1 MKKHL
6 FVSLGLLLLCGG
18 ALFPWGSATHLY
30 IDEQVCKKAG
40 GLKFNACYGGMA
52 PDAVNYLFS
61 SPNLQDMYVA
71 THYQFA
77 QLWDEARSRVDRA
90 LAFGF
95 ISHNDAWGADYTA
108 HHSGI
113 TYGAAE
119 GYVVTKAKELLGMAP
134 LPSELPLS
142 EDQALTLYHE
152 FVETAVNVLMK
163 RIDPQIGAKVIESAM
178 RRSPRFPYLMA
189 SAFRQGFAPYFG
201 GEPEAENAIIAMEG
215 EFRKIMVLLGQ
226 ALCQDENTAV
236 QLLSGQMAD
245 MAEAFL
251 GGPLPIPR
259 EDAAAL
265 IGQLIFAAMQLCQND
280 YLQEIQATVG
290 QVGTLLSEHGYDLS
304 GSKNE
309 VGDSPL
315 RNGK

>member
-18 ALFPWGSATHLY
+18 ALFPWGSVTHLY
-30 IDEQVCKKAG
+30 IDEQISKKAG
-40 GLKFNACYGGMA
+40 GLRFNVCYGSMA

-61 SPNLQDMYVA
+61 SPYLEDMYVA

-77 QLWDEARSRVDRA
+77 PLWDEARSRVDLA

-113 TYGAAE
+113 TYGTAE
-119 GYVVTKAKELLGMAP
+119 GYVVTKAKELLAMAP
-134 LPSELPLS
+134 LPPELPLS
-142 EDQALTLYHE
+142 ETQAMTLYHE
-152 FVETAVNVLMK
+152 FVETAINVLMK
-163 RIDPQIGAKVIESAM
+163 RVDPQIGLKVVESAL
-178 RRSPRFPYLMA
+178 RRNPRFPYLMA
-189 SAFRQGFAPYFG
+189 KAYRQGFAPYFG
-201 GEPEAENAIIAMEG
+201 GELEAAKAIFAMES

-226 ALCQDENTAV
+226 ALCQDEDTAV

-245 MAEAFL
+245 MAEGFL
-251 GGPLPIPR
+251 GGPLPIPK

-265 IGQLIFAAMQLCQND
+265 IGQLIFASMQLCQGD
-280 YLQEIQATVG
+280 FFQEIQATVS
-290 QVGTLLSEHGYDLS
+290 QVALQMTEHGYDLS
-304 GSKNE
+304 GSKSAHEE
-309 VGDSPL
+309 V
-315 RNGK
+315 RCK